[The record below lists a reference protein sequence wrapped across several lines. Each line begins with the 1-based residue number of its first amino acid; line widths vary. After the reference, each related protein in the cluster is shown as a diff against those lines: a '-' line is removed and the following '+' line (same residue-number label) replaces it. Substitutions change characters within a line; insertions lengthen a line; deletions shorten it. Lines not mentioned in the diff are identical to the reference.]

1 MKNRIKYVTVYYNKQ
16 MGNEGG
22 GEEEDEKRIY
32 IFLYRRE
39 GISIFLQLKHLT
51 FSQEMVEWKSVFC
64 L

>member
-32 IFLYRRE
+32 IFYIE
-39 GISIFLQLKHLT
+39 EKASPF
-51 FSQEMVEWKSVFC
+51 FC
-64 L
+64 N